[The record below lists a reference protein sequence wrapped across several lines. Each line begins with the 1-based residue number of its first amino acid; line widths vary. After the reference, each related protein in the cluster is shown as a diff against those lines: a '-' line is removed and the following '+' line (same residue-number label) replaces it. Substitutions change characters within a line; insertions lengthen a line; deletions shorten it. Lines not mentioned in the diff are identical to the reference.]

1 MTRDMALSWRINK
14 FINEV
19 SHDCYVIN
27 SSVNMFI
34 VTKVTRRD
42 NIGEKKK
49 KPTGTGYLCMCV
61 RAPE

>member
-27 SSVNMFI
+27 SSVSA
-34 VTKVTRRD
+34 
-42 NIGEKKK
+42 
-49 KPTGTGYLCMCV
+49 CV
-61 RAPE
+61 LRCIARAGKIHKYEG